1 MGDAADDAPAVAA
14 SVQAEALVP
23 EPPQAGEAA
32 GAGAGEGAG
41 AWYPASP
48 ARLLWWKG
56 EGGEPRLSFQ
66 HNLLVRCDPNPDPHP
81 NPRPNP
87 NPDPKPNPN
96 PNPKSGDFPGPGWG

>member
-1 MGDAADDAPAVAA
+1 MAA
-14 SVQAEALVP
+14 SVHAEALVP

-32 GAGAGEGAG
+32 GAGAGEAG

-66 HNLLVRCDPNPDPHP
+66 HNLLVRCDPNPDP
-81 NPRPNP
+81 
-87 NPDPKPNPN
+87 NPN
-96 PNPKSGDFPGPGWG
+96 PNP